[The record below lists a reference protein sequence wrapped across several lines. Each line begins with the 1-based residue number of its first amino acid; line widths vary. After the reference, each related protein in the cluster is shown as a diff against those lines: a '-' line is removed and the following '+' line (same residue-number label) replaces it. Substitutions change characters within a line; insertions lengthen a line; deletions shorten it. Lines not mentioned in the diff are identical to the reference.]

1 MVSFF
6 RMKKTNW
13 KDHLLASLIVSL
25 LSISSSASYSTS
37 IAFAA
42 DNQTVDVDPSP
53 NPSSAKNFAQSSNQK
68 QNSTTKPDTTEMTDA
83 DCWKIAGENFGS
95 FGTMSPS
102 RIGKLFGSLRAS
114 KFEGCEWLGR
124 NQTVTLDKDTTLN
137 LSWGSLFLV
146 DFIDEVVLAPNN
158 LNTEEL
164 QSRRDKE
171 FGEHDWEN
179 DTKYT
184 YASGRNEDVYW
195 KVLAA
200 NFQHLLGTKRKELRK
215 LLGPERCSSKS
226 LQTVDYK
233 IGQQR
238 LRFYFKNER
247 VLFLQLA
254 TVMYTWPN
262 GFKPEDLEWPMKAK
276 LWPLFEEKIDRLL
289 GAKSEDYR
297 AMTATYKQEK
307 LPCPSR
313 HQKLITA
320 LKLRTNTKDYWF
332 LDDRMAATV
341 AMESGLVSTIVFEPI
356 QQFEDRQMP
365 HSRIKA
371 SWLGSRPSN
380 DDAVYTGAKRRD
392 EATYWAAIKPNLR
405 KLIGMKRQ
413 EILALLGPERCSSE
427 AGKSIDYRVG
437 NSRLRFFLR
446 NDAVIGFELKN
457 DMYLHDT

>member
-1 MVSFF
+1 MN
-6 RMKKTNW
+6 KTNW
-13 KDHLLASLIVSL
+13 KNHLIASLIASLLAS
-25 LSISSSASYSTS
+25 SSSGSYSTS
-37 IAFAA
+37 MAFAA
-42 DNQTVDVDPSP
+42 DNPTVDVDSSP
-53 NPSSAKNFAQSSNQK
+53 KPSSAQRSTQSSNQN
-68 QNSTTKPDTTEMTDA
+68 QNSTTKTDTAEMTDA

-114 KFEGCEWLGR
+114 KFDGLSYCGPR
-124 NQTVTLDKDTTLN
+124 NQTVTLDKETALE
-137 LSWGSLFLV
+137 LSWTRTLGA
-146 DFIDEVVLAPNN
+146 DFIDEIVLAPTN
-158 LNTEEL
+158 LDATEL

-171 FGEHDWEN
+171 FGERDWES
-179 DTKYT
+179 DTVYT
-184 YASGRNEDVYW
+184 YATGRNEDVYW

-200 NFQHLLGTKRKELRK
+200 NFQHLLGTKRKELKK

-247 VLFLQLA
+247 VLFLQLG

-262 GFKPEDLEWPMKAK
+262 GLKPRDLQWPMKAK
-276 LWPLFEEKIDRLL
+276 LWPLFEEKIDTLL
-289 GAKSEDYR
+289 GAKSEDYK
-297 AMTATYKQEK
+297 AMTASYKQEK
-307 LPCPSR
+307 LPFPSK
-313 HQKLITA
+313 HQNLITA
-320 LKLRTNTKDYWF
+320 LKLRSNTKDYWF

-341 AMESGLVSTIVFEPI
+341 EMESGLVSTVVFEPI
-356 QQFEDRQMP
+356 QQFEDHQMP
-365 HSRIKA
+365 HNRIKE
-371 SWLGSRPSN
+371 SWLGTRPN
-380 DDAVYTGAKRRD
+380 DEDAVFTGAKRRD

-405 KLIGMKRQ
+405 KLIGMKKP

-446 NDAVIGFELKN
+446 NDAVIGFQLTN
-457 DMYLHDT
+457 DMYLPDT

>member
-1 MVSFF
+1 
-6 RMKKTNW
+6 
-13 KDHLLASLIVSL
+13 
-25 LSISSSASYSTS
+25 
-37 IAFAA
+37 
-42 DNQTVDVDPSP
+42 
-53 NPSSAKNFAQSSNQK
+53 
-68 QNSTTKPDTTEMTDA
+68 MTDA

-102 RIGKLFGSLRAS
+102 QIEKQFGNLRAS
-114 KFEGCEWLGR
+114 KFEGCEWLER

-137 LSWGSLFLV
+137 LHWGRLFLV
-146 DFIDEVVLAPNN
+146 DSIDEVVLAPTD
-158 LNTEEL
+158 LDAKEL

-171 FGEHDWEN
+171 FGEHDWES
-179 DTKYT
+179 DTEYT
-184 YASGRNEDVYW
+184 HATGRDEDLYW

-200 NFQHLLGTKRKELRK
+200 NFQHLLGIKRMELSK
-215 LLGPERCSSKS
+215 LLGPERCSSKL

-254 TVMYTWPN
+254 TAMYEWPN
-262 GFKPEDLEWPMKAK
+262 GFRPRELEWPMKAR

-289 GAKSEDYR
+289 GARSEDYK
-297 AMTATYKQEK
+297 AMTASYKQEK
-307 LPCPSR
+307 LPFPSR
-313 HQKLITA
+313 HEKLITA
-320 LKLRTNTKDYWF
+320 FKLRTNTKDYWF
-332 LDDRMAATV
+332 LDDRIAATV
-341 AMESGLVSTIVFEPI
+341 GMESGLVNTIVFEPI
-356 QQFEDRQMP
+356 QQFEDHQMP

-371 SWLGSRPSN
+371 SWLGTRPS
-380 DDAVYTGAKRRD
+380 DEDAVYTGAKRHD

-405 KLIGMKRQ
+405 KLIGMNRQ
-413 EILALLGPERCSSE
+413 EIANLLGPERCYSD

-446 NDAVIGFELKN
+446 KDVVIGFELTN